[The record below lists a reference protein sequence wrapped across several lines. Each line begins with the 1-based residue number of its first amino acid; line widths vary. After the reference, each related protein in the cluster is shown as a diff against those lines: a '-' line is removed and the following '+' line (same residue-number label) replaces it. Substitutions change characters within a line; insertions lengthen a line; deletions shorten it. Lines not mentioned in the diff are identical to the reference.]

1 MYGDNC
7 KYAQDVVYL
16 AKVKIRCR
24 GLQYCYRTD
33 ILYTSPK
40 SEAWLLLAVGR

>member
-1 MYGDNC
+1 MVNRVPTLDGYIEVEIKD
-7 KYAQDVVYL
+7 KLV
-16 AKVKIRCR
+16 